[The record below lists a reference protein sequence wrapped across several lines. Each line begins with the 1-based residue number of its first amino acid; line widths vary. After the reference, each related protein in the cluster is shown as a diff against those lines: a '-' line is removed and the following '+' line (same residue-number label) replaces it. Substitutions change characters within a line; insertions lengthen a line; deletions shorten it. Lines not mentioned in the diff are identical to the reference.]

1 MASAY
6 YEEVTCQKC
15 HTRVWVKITNGVY
28 PMRTTEVANCPVC
41 WKELFRKNITGDIEE
56 SIISLDET
64 IEPYLSEYKKK
75 ETNSK

>member
-1 MASAY
+1 MSEVSYTSVGKNHEWRLSHAY
-6 YEEVTCQKC
+6 NRGGEL
-15 HTRVWVKITNGVY
+15 
-28 PMRTTEVANCPVC
+28 PVC
-41 WKELFRKNITGDIEE
+41 WEELFRKNITGDIEE